1 MPTSFWNGFPRK
13 FRKRETMTEREIK
26 GKIGIRELSPIDV
39 YKLLPR
45 TNCKECGEANCMAF
59 ATKVVNREVSV
70 DDCSPLLKKEYE
82 KGYKRLKEMLAP
94 AIKEV
99 VVGTGDKAVKIGG
112 KLVMYRHEFTYFNPT
127 AVAIDITD
135 EMAEEEVLDRIKR
148 TGQFSFEYIGQTLK
162 LDMIAVRSTSND
174 PDKFKAAVEKV
185 VENTD
190 LPFILCSLDPNVLKA
205 GLVAASKSRPLL
217 YAATKDNW
225 KEMAELALMHNCPL
239 TILAPNDLKLLKS
252 LVKTL
257 LAYGVEDLVLDPGTF
272 LGDGLGDTLNNFT
285 MVRRAA
291 CKGGDELLGFPTIG
305 VPMVAWMDRS
315 EAPEEVAKWN
325 EAYLAAML
333 VVRYA
338 DVIVVH
344 SCDGWSLL
352 PNVILRQNIY
362 TDPRKP
368 VAVEP
373 GLRVFGT
380 VDENSAVMMT
390 TNFALTYYTVAS
402 DIESGKV
409 SGYLIVVDT
418 EGIAVDSAVAGRK
431 LTAENA
437 AEAIKESG
445 VESKV
450 KHRKLIIPGKAA
462 RLSGEI
468 EELSGWQVLVG
479 PRDSSDIPKYLQE
492 KWQTQA

>member
-1 MPTSFWNGFPRK
+1 
-13 FRKRETMTEREIK
+13 MTEREIK

-70 DDCSPLLKKEYE
+70 DDCPPLLKKEHE
-82 KGYKRLKEMLAP
+82 KGYKRLREMLAP

-99 VVGTGDKAVKIGG
+99 VVGTGEKAVKIGG

-127 AVAIDITD
+127 AVAIDVTD
-135 EMAEEEVLDRIKR
+135 EMADEEVLDRIKR

-174 PDKFKAAVEKV
+174 PDKFKATVEKV

-190 LPFILCSLDPNVLKA
+190 LPFILCSLNPNVLEA

-225 KEMAELALMHNCPL
+225 REMAELALMHGCPL
-239 TILAPNDLKLLKS
+239 TVFAPNDLKLLRS

-285 MVRRAA
+285 MIRRAA

-305 VPMVAWMDRS
+305 VPMVAWMDRG
-315 EAPEEVAKWN
+315 EAAEEVAKWN

-344 SCDGWSLL
+344 SADGWSLL
-352 PNVILRQNIY
+352 PNVVLRQNIY

-380 VDENSAVMMT
+380 VDENSPVMMT

-445 VESKV
+445 VENKV